1 LQKQIPRITTR
12 GYYDLTNGSTLKS
25 NSYYL
30 YPKKSFE
37 KLRRKKEI
45 TIMIHGLQNNK
56 AGAVAKF
63 KIAQQRLRALGYR
76 YPVVGFS
83 YDANTKGAHLKKSEL
98 HAIRVGQKI
107 AKKNGRNLAKFILD
121 FKKQNPVTKIRLM
134 GHSLGSEV
142 ILSTL
147 QNLYSKSKKPQVET
161 VHFFGASLPS
171 NFQKSNSKILKNTV
185 NSKIVNCYSPD
196 DEVLRYSQEK
206 GYVKNPLGLCGS
218 TGKTISKYVQKKV
231 KPKNHR
237 FVSYAV
243 VLKQF
248 P

>member
-1 LQKQIPRITTR
+1 
-12 GYYDLTNGSTLKS
+12 
-25 NSYYL
+25 
-30 YPKKSFE
+30 
-37 KLRRKKEI
+37 
-45 TIMIHGLQNNK
+45 MIHGLQNNK

-63 KIAQQRLRALGYR
+63 KIAQRRLRSLGYR
-76 YPVVGFS
+76 YPVIGYS

-107 AKKNGRNLAKFILD
+107 AKKNGGNLSKFIIY
-121 FKKQNPVTKIRLM
+121 FKKQNPAIKIRLM

-147 QNLYSKSKKPQVET
+147 QNLYTKSKKPLVET
-161 VHFFGASLPS
+161 VHFFGASLSS

-218 TGKTISKYVQKKV
+218 TGKTISKYVQKKI

-237 FVSYAV
+237 FVSYADA
-243 VLKQF
+243 LKSF

>member
-1 LQKQIPRITTR
+1 
-12 GYYDLTNGSTLKS
+12 
-25 NSYYL
+25 
-30 YPKKSFE
+30 
-37 KLRRKKEI
+37 
-45 TIMIHGLQNNK
+45 MIHGLQNNK

-63 KIAQQRLRALGYR
+63 KIAQRKLRALGYR
-76 YPVVGFS
+76 YPVIGYS
-83 YDANTKGAHLKKSEL
+83 YDANTKGAHLRKSEL

-121 FKKQNPVTKIRLM
+121 FKKQNSTTKIRLM

-147 QNLYSKSKKPQVET
+147 QNLYSKSKNHQVET

-218 TGKTISKYVQKKV
+218 TGKTISKYVQKKT

-237 FVSYAV
+237 FVSYAE
-243 VLKQF
+243 VLKSF

>member
-1 LQKQIPRITTR
+1 
-12 GYYDLTNGSTLKS
+12 
-25 NSYYL
+25 
-30 YPKKSFE
+30 
-37 KLRRKKEI
+37 
-45 TIMIHGLQNNK
+45 MIHGLQNNK

-63 KIAQQRLRALGYR
+63 KIAQRRLRALGYR
-76 YPVVGFS
+76 YPVIGYS

-107 AKKNGRNLAKFILD
+107 AKKNGRNLAKFIID
-121 FKKQNPVTKIRLM
+121 FKKQNSTTKIRLM

-147 QNLYSKSKKPQVET
+147 QNLYSKLKKPQVET
-161 VHFFGASLPS
+161 IHFFGASLPS

-185 NSKIVNCYSPD
+185 NTKIVNCYSPD

-206 GYVKNPLGLCGS
+206 GYVQNPLGLCGS
-218 TGKTISKYVQKKV
+218 TGKTISKYVQKKI

-237 FVSYAV
+237 FVSYAK
-243 VLKQF
+243 VLKSF

>member
-1 LQKQIPRITTR
+1 
-12 GYYDLTNGSTLKS
+12 
-25 NSYYL
+25 
-30 YPKKSFE
+30 
-37 KLRRKKEI
+37 
-45 TIMIHGLQNNK
+45 MIHGLQNNK

-63 KIAQQRLRALGYR
+63 KIAQRKLRALGYR
-76 YPVVGFS
+76 YPVIGYS
-83 YDANTKGAHLKKSEL
+83 YDANTKGAHLRKSEL

-121 FKKQNPVTKIRLM
+121 FKKQNSTTKIRLM

-147 QNLYSKSKKPQVET
+147 QNLYSKSKNPQVET

-218 TGKTISKYVQKKV
+218 TGKTISKYVQKKI

-237 FVSYAV
+237 FVSYAEV
-243 VLKQF
+243 FKSF

>member
-1 LQKQIPRITTR
+1 
-12 GYYDLTNGSTLKS
+12 
-25 NSYYL
+25 
-30 YPKKSFE
+30 
-37 KLRRKKEI
+37 
-45 TIMIHGLQNNK
+45 MIHGLQNNK
-56 AGAVAKF
+56 AGAVTKF
-63 KIAQQRLRALGYR
+63 KIAQRRLRALGYR
-76 YPVVGFS
+76 YPVIGYS

-107 AKKNGRNLAKFILD
+107 AKKNGRNLSKFIID
-121 FKKQNPVTKIRLM
+121 FKKQNSTTKIRLM

-161 VHFFGASLPS
+161 IHFFGASLPS

-185 NSKIVNCYSPD
+185 NSKIVNCYSPTD
-196 DEVLRYSQEK
+196 KVLRYSKEK

-218 TGKTISKYVQKKV
+218 TGKTISKYVQKKI

-237 FVSYAV
+237 FVSYAK
-243 VLKQF
+243 VLKSF

>member
-1 LQKQIPRITTR
+1 
-12 GYYDLTNGSTLKS
+12 
-25 NSYYL
+25 
-30 YPKKSFE
+30 
-37 KLRRKKEI
+37 
-45 TIMIHGLQNNK
+45 MIHGLQNNK

-63 KIAQQRLRALGYR
+63 KIAQRKLRALGYR
-76 YPVVGFS
+76 YPVIGYS
-83 YDANTKGAHLKKSEL
+83 YDANTKGAHLRKSEL

-121 FKKQNPVTKIRLM
+121 FKKQNSTTKIRLM

-147 QNLYSKSKKPQVET
+147 QNLYSKSKNPQVET

-206 GYVKNPLGLCGS
+206 GYVKNPLGLYGS
-218 TGKTISKYVQKKV
+218 TGKTISKYVQKKT

-237 FVSYAV
+237 FVSYAE
-243 VLKQF
+243 VLKSF

>member
-1 LQKQIPRITTR
+1 
-12 GYYDLTNGSTLKS
+12 
-25 NSYYL
+25 
-30 YPKKSFE
+30 
-37 KLRRKKEI
+37 
-45 TIMIHGLQNNK
+45 MIHGLQNNK

-76 YPVVGFS
+76 YPVVGYS

-185 NSKIVNCYSPD
+185 NSKIVNCYSST
-196 DEVLRYSQEK
+196 DEVLRYSKEK
-206 GYVKNPLGLCGS
+206 GNVKNPLGLCGS
-218 TGKTISKYVQKKV
+218 TGKTISKYVQKKI

-237 FVSYAV
+237 FVSYAKA
-243 VLKQF
+243 LKSF

>member
-1 LQKQIPRITTR
+1 
-12 GYYDLTNGSTLKS
+12 
-25 NSYYL
+25 
-30 YPKKSFE
+30 
-37 KLRRKKEI
+37 
-45 TIMIHGLQNNK
+45 MIHGLQNNK
-56 AGAVAKF
+56 AEAVEKF
-63 KIAQQRLRALGYR
+63 KIAQRRLRALGYH
-76 YPVVGFS
+76 YPVIGYS
-83 YDANTKGAHLKKSEL
+83 YDANTKGAHLKKAEL

-121 FKKQNPVTKIRLM
+121 FKKQNPTTKIRLM

-142 ILSTL
+142 ILSSL

-161 VHFFGASLPS
+161 IHFFGASLPS
-171 NFQKSNSKILKNTV
+171 NFQKLNSKILKNTV

-218 TGKTISKYVQKKV
+218 TGKTISKYVQKKT

-237 FVSYAV
+237 FVSYAK
-243 VLKQF
+243 VLKSF

>member
-1 LQKQIPRITTR
+1 
-12 GYYDLTNGSTLKS
+12 
-25 NSYYL
+25 
-30 YPKKSFE
+30 
-37 KLRRKKEI
+37 
-45 TIMIHGLQNNK
+45 
-56 AGAVAKF
+56 
-63 KIAQQRLRALGYR
+63 
-76 YPVVGFS
+76 
-83 YDANTKGAHLKKSEL
+83 
-98 HAIRVGQKI
+98 
-107 AKKNGRNLAKFILD
+107 
-121 FKKQNPVTKIRLM
+121 M

-147 QNLYSKSKKPQVET
+147 QNLYTKSKKPQVET

-218 TGKTISKYVQKKV
+218 TGKTISKYVQKKI

-237 FVSYAV
+237 FVSYAEV
-243 VLKQF
+243 FKSF

>member
-1 LQKQIPRITTR
+1 
-12 GYYDLTNGSTLKS
+12 
-25 NSYYL
+25 
-30 YPKKSFE
+30 
-37 KLRRKKEI
+37 
-45 TIMIHGLQNNK
+45 MIHGLQNNK

-63 KIAQQRLRALGYR
+63 KIAQRKLRSLDYR
-76 YPVVGFS
+76 YPVIGYS

-107 AKKNGRNLAKFILD
+107 AKKNGGNLSKFIIY
-121 FKKQNPVTKIRLM
+121 FKKQNPTIKIRLM

-147 QNLYSKSKKPQVET
+147 QNLYTKSKKPLVET
-161 VHFFGASLPS
+161 VHFFGASLSS

-218 TGKTISKYVQKKV
+218 TGKTISKYVQKKI

-237 FVSYAV
+237 FVSYADA
-243 VLKQF
+243 LKSF

>member
-1 LQKQIPRITTR
+1 
-12 GYYDLTNGSTLKS
+12 
-25 NSYYL
+25 
-30 YPKKSFE
+30 
-37 KLRRKKEI
+37 
-45 TIMIHGLQNNK
+45 MIHGLQNNK
-56 AGAVAKF
+56 ADAVTKF
-63 KIAQQRLRALGYR
+63 KIAQRRMRALGYR
-76 YPVVGFS
+76 YPVIGYS

-107 AKKNGRNLAKFILD
+107 AKKNGRNLAKFIID
-121 FKKQNPVTKIRLM
+121 FKKQNYTTKIRLI

-147 QNLYSKSKKPQVET
+147 QNLYTKSKKPQVET
-161 VHFFGASLPS
+161 VHFFGASLPN

-196 DEVLRYSQEK
+196 DEVLLYSQEK

-218 TGKTISKYVQKKV
+218 TGKTISKYVQKKI

-237 FVSYAV
+237 FVSYAKA
-243 VLKQF
+243 LKSF

>member
-1 LQKQIPRITTR
+1 
-12 GYYDLTNGSTLKS
+12 
-25 NSYYL
+25 
-30 YPKKSFE
+30 
-37 KLRRKKEI
+37 
-45 TIMIHGLQNNK
+45 MIHGLQNNK

-63 KIAQQRLRALGYR
+63 KIAQRRLRSLGYR
-76 YPVVGFS
+76 HPVIGYS

-107 AKKNGRNLAKFILD
+107 AKKNGRHLAKFIID
-121 FKKQNPVTKIRLM
+121 FKKQNSTTKIRLM

-147 QNLYSKSKKPQVET
+147 QNLYSKSKNPWVET

-171 NFQKSNSKILKNTV
+171 NFQKPNSKILKNTV
-185 NSKIVNCYSPD
+185 NSKIVNCYNPD
-196 DEVLRYSQEK
+196 DEVLRYSHEK
-206 GYVKNPLGLCGS
+206 GYVKNPLGLCGAS
-218 TGKTISKYVQKKV
+218 GKTISKYVQKKL

-237 FVSYAV
+237 FVSYAKA
-243 VLKQF
+243 LKSF

>member
-1 LQKQIPRITTR
+1 
-12 GYYDLTNGSTLKS
+12 
-25 NSYYL
+25 
-30 YPKKSFE
+30 
-37 KLRRKKEI
+37 
-45 TIMIHGLQNNK
+45 MIHGLQNNK
-56 AGAVAKF
+56 ADAVTKF
-63 KIAQQRLRALGYR
+63 KIAQRRMRALGYR
-76 YPVVGFS
+76 YPVIGYS

-107 AKKNGRNLAKFILD
+107 AKKNGKNLAKFIID
-121 FKKQNPVTKIRLM
+121 FKKQNYTTKIRLI

-147 QNLYSKSKKPQVET
+147 QNLYTKSKKPQVET

-206 GYVKNPLGLCGS
+206 GYAKNPLGLCGS
-218 TGKTISKYVQKKV
+218 TGKTISKYVQKKL

-237 FVSYAV
+237 FVSYAEA
-243 VLKQF
+243 LKSF

>member
-1 LQKQIPRITTR
+1 MQKQIPRITTR

-25 NSYYL
+25 NFYYL

-63 KIAQQRLRALGYR
+63 KIAQRRLRALGYR
-76 YPVVGFS
+76 YPVVGYS

-121 FKKQNPVTKIRLM
+121 FKKQNPATKIRLM

-147 QNLYSKSKKPQVET
+147 QNLYTKSKKPQVET

-185 NSKIVNCYSPD
+185 NSKIVNCYSPT
-196 DEVLRYSQEK
+196 DEVLLYSHEK
-206 GYVKNPLGLCGS
+206 NYVKNPLGFCGAS
-218 TGKTISKYVQKKV
+218 GKTISKYVQKKL

-237 FVSYAV
+237 FASYAK
-243 VLKQF
+243 VLKSF

>member
-1 LQKQIPRITTR
+1 
-12 GYYDLTNGSTLKS
+12 
-25 NSYYL
+25 
-30 YPKKSFE
+30 
-37 KLRRKKEI
+37 
-45 TIMIHGLQNNK
+45 MIHGLQNNK
-56 AGAVAKF
+56 AGAVTKF
-63 KIAQQRLRALGYR
+63 KIAQRRLRALGYR
-76 YPVVGFS
+76 YPVIGYS

-121 FKKQNPVTKIRLM
+121 FKKQNSTTKIRLM

-147 QNLYSKSKKPQVET
+147 QNLYSKSKNPQVET

-171 NFQKSNSKILKNTV
+171 NFQKLNSKILKNTI

-206 GYVKNPLGLCGS
+206 GYVKSPLGLCGS
-218 TGKTISKYVQKKV
+218 TGKTISKYVQKKT

-237 FVSYAV
+237 FVSYAE
-243 VLKQF
+243 VLKSF

>member
-1 LQKQIPRITTR
+1 
-12 GYYDLTNGSTLKS
+12 
-25 NSYYL
+25 
-30 YPKKSFE
+30 
-37 KLRRKKEI
+37 
-45 TIMIHGLQNNK
+45 MIHGLQNNK
-56 AGAVAKF
+56 AEAVAKF
-63 KIAQQRLRALGYR
+63 KIAQRRLRALGYQ
-76 YPVVGFS
+76 YPVIGYS
-83 YDANTKGAHLKKSEL
+83 YDANTKGAHLKKTEL

-121 FKKQNPVTKIRLM
+121 FKKQNPTTKIRLM

-142 ILSTL
+142 ILSSL

-161 VHFFGASLPS
+161 IHFFGASLPS
-171 NFQKSNSKILKNTV
+171 NFQKLNSKILKNTV

-218 TGKTISKYVQKKV
+218 TGKTISKYVQKKT

-237 FVSYAV
+237 FVSYAK
-243 VLKQF
+243 VLKSF

>member
-1 LQKQIPRITTR
+1 
-12 GYYDLTNGSTLKS
+12 
-25 NSYYL
+25 
-30 YPKKSFE
+30 
-37 KLRRKKEI
+37 
-45 TIMIHGLQNNK
+45 MIHGLQNNK
-56 AGAVAKF
+56 AGAVTKF
-63 KIAQQRLRALGYR
+63 KIAQRRLRALGYR
-76 YPVVGFS
+76 YPVVGYS

-121 FKKQNPVTKIRLM
+121 FKKQNSTTKIRLM

-147 QNLYSKSKKPQVET
+147 QNLYSKSKKPPVET

-206 GYVKNPLGLCGS
+206 GYVQNPLGLCGS
-218 TGKTISKYVQKKV
+218 TGETISKYVQKKI

-237 FVSYAV
+237 FVSYV
-243 VLKQF
+243 KVLKSF

>member
-1 LQKQIPRITTR
+1 
-12 GYYDLTNGSTLKS
+12 
-25 NSYYL
+25 
-30 YPKKSFE
+30 
-37 KLRRKKEI
+37 
-45 TIMIHGLQNNK
+45 MIHGLQNNK
-56 AGAVAKF
+56 AGAVTKF
-63 KIAQQRLRALGYR
+63 KIAQRRLRALGYR
-76 YPVVGFS
+76 YPVVGYS
-83 YDANTKGAHLKKSEL
+83 YDANTKGAHLKKSEF

-107 AKKNGRNLAKFILD
+107 AKKNGRNLSKFILD

-147 QNLYSKSKKPQVET
+147 QNLYTKSKKPYVES

-218 TGKTISKYVQKKV
+218 TGKTISKYVQKKT

-237 FVSYAV
+237 FVSYAK
-243 VLKQF
+243 VLKSF